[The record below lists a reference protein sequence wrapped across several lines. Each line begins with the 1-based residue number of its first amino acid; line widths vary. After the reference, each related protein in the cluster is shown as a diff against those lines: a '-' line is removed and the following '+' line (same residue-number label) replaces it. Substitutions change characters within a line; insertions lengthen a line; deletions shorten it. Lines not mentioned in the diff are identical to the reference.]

1 MVGLGAAFVFAILV
15 LPATIVAAGPLFSLS
30 RQLSAL
36 GLILLGAA
44 VAALAIRWL
53 QLRETDTPR
62 TAQELALEYR
72 TRFFLQATAAQ
83 IPGFLAFMMS
93 LFARPYPGL
102 AILLGVVFT
111 IGLVAL
117 VGPTER
123 TLDRLEDEARESNI
137 QGSVRGALD
146 ELYSWRP

>member
-15 LPATIVAAGPLFSLS
+15 LPATIVAPGPLFSLS
-30 RQLSAL
+30 NQIKWI
-36 GLILLGAA
+36 GLVLVGAA
-44 VAALAIRWL
+44 AAALAIRWL
-53 QLRETDTPR
+53 QLRDTDTPR

-72 TRFFLQATAAQ
+72 TRFFLQAAAAQ
-83 IPGFLAFMMS
+83 IPGLLAFMMS
-93 LFARPYPGL
+93 LSARPYPGL
-102 AILLGVVFT
+102 AIMLGVLFT
-111 IGLVAL
+111 MGLVAL
-117 VGPTER
+117 VGPTKR